1 LSTLLAPVGRSL
13 RKEAPRYR
21 LLNGDCVFLQFSVE
35 HYLMVATTQILSVF
49 IIFALALFVV
59 RIGAIAL
66 RMTGL
71 SPDVASF
78 QAASAFSGAGY
89 TTEEAEFTVS
99 EPSRRTIVI
108 WLIRLG
114 SIGIVS
120 ALATLLLS
128 FINAEGEDFL
138 TLIYVISGVVGI
150 LLLARS
156 QLLNRALTPVIEL
169 ALDQTTDLAIKDY
182 TKVLGLQSEYRVA
195 EIEINEDEWLANDT
209 ASGLDLS
216 EEGVILLGIK
226 RNGDYIGA
234 PHPDTEIQPGDTVI
248 LYGKEDRLQELADR
262 NEGDVEA
269 HNKAR
274 DEHKNILAEQE
285 IIIDQ

>member
-1 LSTLLAPVGRSL
+1 
-13 RKEAPRYR
+13 
-21 LLNGDCVFLQFSVE
+21 
-35 HYLMVATTQILSVF
+35 MVATNQILSVF
-49 IIFALALFVV
+49 TIFAFALLVV

-71 SPDVASF
+71 SPDVATF

-114 SIGIVS
+114 SIGVVS
-120 ALATLLLS
+120 ALASVLLS

-138 TLIYVISGVVGI
+138 TLIYVLSGVVGI

-156 QLLNRALTPVIEL
+156 HLLNRAVTPVIEW
-169 ALDQTTDLAIKDY
+169 ALDQTTDLAIQDY

-195 EIEINEDEWLANDT
+195 EVEINEDEWLADDT
-209 ASGLDLS
+209 ARGLDLS
-216 EEGVILLGIK
+216 DEGVILLGIE

-234 PHPDTEIQPGDTVI
+234 PGPDTEIQSRDTVV

-262 NEGDVEA
+262 DEGDIEA
-269 HNKAR
+269 HKEAR
-274 DEHKNILAEQE
+274 DEHETILAEQE
-285 IIIDQ
+285 QIIDQ

>member
-1 LSTLLAPVGRSL
+1 
-13 RKEAPRYR
+13 
-21 LLNGDCVFLQFSVE
+21 
-35 HYLMVATTQILSVF
+35 MVATNQILSVF
-49 IIFALALFVV
+49 IIFAFALLVV

-71 SPDVASF
+71 SPDVATF

-114 SIGIVS
+114 SIGVVS
-120 ALATLLLS
+120 ALASVLLS
-128 FINAEGEDFL
+128 FINAEGENVL
-138 TLIYVISGVVGI
+138 TLTYVIGGVVGI
-150 LLLARS
+150 VLLARS
-156 QLLNRALTPVIEL
+156 QLLNRALTPVIERV
-169 ALDQTTDLAIKDY
+169 LDQTTDLAIHDY

-195 EIEINEDEWLANDT
+195 EVEINEDEWLANDT

-216 EEGVILLGIK
+216 EEGVILLGIE

-234 PHPDTEIQPGDTVI
+234 PGPDTEIQPEDTVV

-262 NEGDVEA
+262 DEGDVEA
-269 HNKAR
+269 HEEAR
-274 DEHKNILAEQE
+274 DQHENILTEQE
-285 IIIDQ
+285 HIIDQ

>member
-1 LSTLLAPVGRSL
+1 
-13 RKEAPRYR
+13 
-21 LLNGDCVFLQFSVE
+21 
-35 HYLMVATTQILSVF
+35 MVATTQILSVF